1 MKMTLSEIAQA
12 VGAMIPENQ
21 LNQFQQTMI
30 TNVAIDSRHAEL
42 GSLFVPLQ
50 GTRDGHD
57 FVANAQAT
65 GAVATF
71 WQTSHPNRPTNLLVV
86 DVDDPLVALQGLA
99 KYYLMKVN
107 PKVIAVTGSNGK
119 TTTKD
124 MIAAIL
130 ATQNRTAKTQG
141 NHNNGIGV
149 PLTILEMA
157 TNTEVLVVEMGM
169 DRPGQLTFLSK
180 MVEPDV
186 AVITMIGEAHIEFF
200 GTRDKIADAKMEI
213 THGLSDDG
221 ALVYNGDEP
230 LLRDRVTDLTQSQVT
245 FGQGE
250 DNDLFATNVAGTS
263 TATTFTTNEWPD
275 TTFTIPMIGTYNV
288 NNALAALAVAKVYR
302 IRPEN
307 AQKGLANVTLTEN
320 RAEWLKGSNGEDILS
335 DVYNSNPTAV
345 KQVLAAFSKTPVT
358 GRRVVVLGDMLELG
372 DQSDAMHA
380 GLAAAVDP
388 QAISH
393 VYLVGPHMVALQE
406 QLAQRYPNLAVTHFA
421 ADDLASLSKHLQG
434 SLTAA
439 DQILLKG
446 SHGIHLEQ
454 VLAALQ
460 DPVQE

>member
-71 WQTSHPNRPTNLLVV
+71 WQTGHPNRPTNLLVV
-86 DVDDPLVALQGLA
+86 DVDDPLAALQGLA

-200 GTRDKIADAKMEI
+200 GTRDKIADAKIEI
-213 THGLSDDG
+213 TNGLKEDG
-221 ALVYNGDEP
+221 VLIINGDEP
-230 LLRDRVTDLTQSQVT
+230 LLTSRAEKWQPLTFGNHDDNYLYKTSMKLGAEYSEFTVDRWPDLT
-245 FGQGE
+245 FK
-250 DNDLFATNVAGTS
+250 
-263 TATTFTTNEWPD
+263 
-275 TTFTIPMIGTYNV
+275 IPMMGEFNIM
-288 NNALAALAVAKVYR
+288 NAMAALTVGRLFHVA
-302 IRPEN
+302 PEKM
-307 AQKGLANVTLTEN
+307 AEALVDFQPTEN
-320 RAEWLKGSNGEDILS
+320 RNQWVKSDCGAMILS

-345 KQVLAAFSKTPVT
+345 HKILQSFAQVAGT
-358 GRRVVVLGDMLELG
+358 GHHIAVLGDMLELG
-372 DQSDAMHA
+372 EKSAELHA
-380 GLAAAVDP
+380 GLATDLSP
-388 QAISH
+388 EKIDE
-393 VYLVGPHMVALQE
+393 VYLYGPEMKALYEALQDDYTPE
-406 QLAQRYPNLAVTHFA
+406 QLHYYPVSEQQQLIK
-421 ADDLASLSKHLQG
+421 DLQINSHYRDL
-434 SLTAA
+434 
-439 DQILLKG
+439 ILLKASNG
-446 SHGIHLEQ
+446 MHFDR
-454 VLAALQ
+454 VLKGLL
-460 DPVQE
+460 